1 MRTQLRSHSLKSMRQ
16 RRSGQG
22 GFTLIEIMVVVIIIG
37 ILISLVGTNIFPAL
51 EETEITAT
59 EFQLQQISNSLSM
72 YRMKNARFPTSA
84 EGLEVLVNP
93 PGGESSYMD
102 SIPKD
107 SWGNEYNYRS
117 PGQNGDFDLYSL
129 GRDGQEGGDGIDGDI
144 TNWQTD

>member
-16 RRSGQG
+16 RRSGQS

-72 YRMKNARFPTSA
+72 YRMKNARFPTS
-84 EGLEVLVNP
+84 EQGLEALVNP
-93 PGGESSYMD
+93 PGGESRYMD

>member
-16 RRSGQG
+16 RRSGQS

-72 YRMKNARFPTSA
+72 YRMKNARFPTSE
-84 EGLEVLVNP
+84 EGLQVLVNP
-93 PGGESSYMD
+93 PGGESRYMD